1 MSQHLIT
8 PSKITAW
15 LECPHYLT
23 LDSQV
28 AAGTLIR
35 PDSAIGSYG
44 QLLRDKGDVHEKACL
59 AAFDAA
65 GKRIREMPTLAE
77 GETFAH
83 LVQRAGNPFGED
95 NWDVLFQMP
104 FIHEGMRGTADF
116 IERVIDPDTGA
127 VSFEPIDSKLTRTAA
142 KPGHV
147 LQLCFYADGIEAL
160 TGIAPERMHIWL
172 GSGHQESL
180 RVAEFRPYWRR
191 LRHRLAGEIEAGPT
205 AATEPEPCAF
215 CQFCEFSPRC
225 EQQWREERSLVLVA
239 RVRRAERAELNDA
252 GVTTLDSLADAAP
265 PLDGIEDDRLG
276 WLVQQASLQC
286 RAETQATMP
295 YGLVD
300 SLKLA
305 GDPEHDDYKHR
316 LPKPDDGDVF
326 IDFEG
331 HPFWSIERGLFFLFG
346 ILRRTDAGDWTFDDH
361 WAHTEID
368 ERAAAA
374 ALINDLAERRKQFP
388 DMHVYHYNNT
398 ERTALESLADGN
410 PVAEAQI
417 KDLVTTGAFID
428 LYRTVLTSIQIG
440 ADSYSLKRVEK
451 LTDFERNHDI
461 ASGAGAVLTYEHY
474 MKFGD
479 NTDLT
484 EIAAYN
490 EDDVRATLAVRN
502 WLVEHRPAGLQWRAP
517 YLETDP
523 EPTLTELREREV
535 RLHAYGPDTDEH
547 FLGDL
552 IGYWWRER
560 QADLGPK
567 RAKFDQREQVLLE
580 DPEVIAGLTK
590 VDLITRTH
598 STTGAPILPAMRFT
612 FPEQELGSWAAK
624 GGGTIFVDPEAN
636 TRYATIADI
645 NRENHDVDFVWTEKL
660 QEVNCIPSAVV
671 RDTWFDDTAK
681 AMALQGFA
689 DDVLDDQPLNPANL
703 ALLKSEAP
711 RFAGE
716 GPPGGIFTED
726 RAALQELI
734 VRLDGS
740 CLAIQGPPGTG
751 KTFNGAHLIRTLV
764 LAGKR
769 VGVTAFSHSAINNLL
784 REVFSIFEREGGIDQ
799 LRCIRQKSGAENLP
813 TDVVLSDDNRRL
825 AKPTFNVVAG
835 STWKFCS
842 QALRDSPVDV
852 LFIDEAGQLGLA
864 DALAA
869 SIAAHNLVL
878 LGDPLQLA
886 QVTKASHPNK
896 SGRSVLDH
904 ILDGEET
911 IPPNRGVFLSET
923 RRMHGDICGFIS
935 QQIYEGRLEP
945 HKDCDRQTTAAG
957 TGLRWLKAEHHGN
970 ITSSSEEGDLI
981 LDAVRSLLGTDWTDN
996 TGQTQPLTVDDFVVV
1011 TPYND
1016 QRLLLEELFNREAD
1030 TRGLHV
1036 ATVDKFQGQEKAVV
1050 FFSMAASTGENV
1062 PRGTDFLFSRNR
1074 LNVAVSRARCLA
1086 YLVCTEEL
1094 LNTRARDVED
1104 MRLISTLNAFV
1115 EWAQRHASPKR

>member
-1 MSQHLIT
+1 
-8 PSKITAW
+8 
-15 LECPHYLT
+15 
-23 LDSQV
+23 
-28 AAGTLIR
+28 
-35 PDSAIGSYG
+35 
-44 QLLRDKGDVHEKACL
+44 LLRDKGDVHEKACL
-59 AAFDAA
+59 AAFDAV
-65 GKRIREMPTLAE
+65 GKRIREMPTRGE
-77 GETFAH
+77 GETFVD
-83 LVQRAGNPFGED
+83 LVQRAGNPFNED

-116 IERVIDPDTGA
+116 IERITDPITGA

-160 TGIAPERMHIWL
+160 SGTAPDRMHIWL

-191 LRHRLAGEIEAGPT
+191 LRKRLAREIEVGPT
-205 AATEPEPCAF
+205 AATRAEPCAF

-225 EQQWREERSLVLVA
+225 EQQWRDERSLVLVA
-239 RVRRAERAELNDA
+239 RIRKAERTELNDA
-252 GVTTLDSLADAAP
+252 GIFTLDSLADTAP
-265 PLDGIEDDRLG
+265 PLDGIKDDRLD
-276 WLVQQASLQC
+276 WLIHQASLQC
-286 RAETQATMP
+286 RSETQPAMP
-295 YGLVD
+295 YGLVE
-300 SLKLA
+300 SLGLV
-305 GDPEHDDYKHR
+305 GDPEDDDYKHR

-331 HPFWSIERGLFFLFG
+331 HPYWSIQRGLFFLFG
-346 ILRRTDAGDWTFDDH
+346 ILQRSDEGDWAFDGH
-361 WAHTEID
+361 WAHTEMD
-368 ERAAAA
+368 ECAAAA
-374 ALINDLAERRKQFP
+374 TLINYLAERRKQFP
-388 DMHVYHYNNT
+388 GMHIYHYNDT

-410 PVAEAQI
+410 PAAEWQI

-440 ADSYSLKRVEK
+440 AESYSLKRVEK
-451 LTDFERNHDI
+451 LTGFERTHDI
-461 ASGAGAVLTYEHY
+461 ATGAGAVLTYENY

-479 NTDLT
+479 DVDLV
-484 EIAAYN
+484 EIADYN
-490 EDDVRATLAVRN
+490 EDDVRATLAVRD
-502 WLVEHRPAGLQWRAP
+502 WLVEHRPQGLEWRVP
-517 YLETDP
+517 YLDTDP
-523 EPTLTELREREV
+523 EPAINGLREREV
-535 RLHAYGPDTDEH
+535 RLHAHGPDSDEH

-567 RAKFDQREQVLLE
+567 RAKLDQREQVLLD
-580 DPEVIAGLTK
+580 DPEVIAGLAK
-590 VDLITRTH
+590 SDLIPRTH
-598 STTGAPILPAMRFT
+598 STTGSAILPAMRFT
-612 FPEQELGSWAAK
+612 FPKQTLGSWAAK
-624 GGGTIFVDPEAN
+624 GAGTIFVDPEAN

-645 NRENHDVDFVWTEKL
+645 DRENQDVDFVWTEKL
-660 QEVNCIPSAVV
+660 QEVDCIYPAVV
-671 RDTWFDDTAK
+671 HDSWFDDTPK
-681 AMALQGFA
+681 ALALQSFA
-689 DDVLDDQPLNPANL
+689 DDVLDHQPLNPATV

-726 RAALQELI
+726 RATLQELI
-734 VRLDGS
+734 LRLDRS

-751 KTFNGAHLIRTLV
+751 KTFNGAYLIRTLV

-784 REVFSIFEREGGIDQ
+784 HEVFSVFSREGGADQ
-799 LRCIRQKSGAENLP
+799 LRCIRQKSGGENLP

-825 AKPTFNVVAG
+825 ARPSFNVIAG

-869 SIAAHNLVL
+869 SISARNLVL

-886 QVTKASHPNK
+886 QVTKAVHPNN

-904 ILDGEET
+904 ILNGEET
-911 IPPNRGVFLSET
+911 ISPKRGVFLSET
-923 RRMHGDICGFIS
+923 RRMHDDICGFIS
-935 QQIYEGRLEP
+935 QQIYEGRLQP
-945 HKDCDRQTTAAG
+945 HEDCGQQTTKAG
-957 TGLRWLKAEHHGN
+957 TGLRWLRAEHHSN
-970 ITSSSEEGDLI
+970 ITSSREEGELI
-981 LDAVRSLLGTDWTDN
+981 LDAISSLLGTDWTDN

-1016 QRLLLEELFNREAD
+1016 QRLLLEELFNRDAD
-1030 TRGLHV
+1030 THGLHV
-1036 ATVDKFQGQEKAVV
+1036 ATVDKFQGREKAVV

-1062 PRGTDFLFSRNR
+1062 PRGADFLFSRNR

-1115 EWAQRHASPKR
+1115 EWAQRAT